1 MAYHSR
7 VGSLKGDGWMNG
19 WIDEWG
25 DLLFGSEEVRVD
37 WFRLGPLTGR
47 SQLPV
52 ECGARCSGTVCG
64 VRQRVC
70 GAFFFPP
77 KQPPIGSER
86 LESGAALAEQ
96 GRFFSFVTG
105 VGGQKKNIPTPLNDG
120 ATRGAVES
128 VALASRT

>member
-1 MAYHSR
+1 M
-7 VGSLKGDGWMNG
+7 KG
-19 WIDEWG
+19 
-25 DLLFGSEEVRVD
+25 LLFGSEEVGVD

-47 SQLPV
+47 SEVPV
-52 ECGARCSGTVCG
+52 ECSVLRY
-64 VRQRVC
+64 RVWC
-70 GAFFFPP
+70 ASACVWYLFFPP
-77 KQPPIGSER
+77 KPPPIGSER

-105 VGGQKKNIPTPLNDG
+105 VGGRKKKNIPAPLNDG

>member
-1 MAYHSR
+1 M
-7 VGSLKGDGWMNG
+7 
-19 WIDEWG
+19 
-25 DLLFGSEEVRVD
+25 FGSEEVRVD